1 MSKANQLRAKQRA
14 YYSLLENVSSFNSK
28 LKAAYN
34 QLENAVKSKQNF
46 LIDNEPADNNDIETA
61 RESILKTSENLTNK
75 IIPAIQN
82 KINNLNKDINKAEAE
97 G

>member
-28 LKAAYN
+28 LKTAYN
-34 QLENAVKSKQNF
+34 QLENAVKTKQNF
-46 LIDNEPADNNDIETA
+46 LIDDESADNNDIENS
-61 RESILKTSENLTNK
+61 REAILKTSEKLTST

-82 KINNLNKDINKAEAE
+82 KINNLNKDISNAEAE